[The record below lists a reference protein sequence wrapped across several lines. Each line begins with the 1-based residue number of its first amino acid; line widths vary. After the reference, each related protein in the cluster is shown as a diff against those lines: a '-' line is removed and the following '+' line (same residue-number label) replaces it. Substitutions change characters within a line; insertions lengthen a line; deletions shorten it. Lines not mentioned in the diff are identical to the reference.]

1 LLLPEEAVK
10 ILIAEDDPVNVMLLQ
25 GILAPLGQEIT
36 KAANGTQAQAFL
48 DQTTFDLLLFD
59 VMMPGIDGLTLTRTC
74 RQDPRHRDVPILLLT
89 ALSGK
94 DDLLKGFEAGAT
106 DYVSKP
112 FHAAEIHYRVKAHLQ
127 LRTLQLTMESTMNQ
141 LNLQML
147 EVDRKQRELE
157 AKEKELQESNLLL
170 AEANKAL
177 LEFASKDALTG
188 LLNRRKGWDYM
199 NYEQEKA
206 RPSQKPL
213 GVALM
218 DLDKF
223 KSVNDTLG
231 HETGDL
237 VLKTATSCMVSA
249 LRGTDILIRWG
260 GEEFLAVFPETDQA
274 GLALVAEKLRKAV
287 EIYPWALKDGRKITV
302 SVGTAV
308 KLPDDPWDTVIDK
321 ADLALYQSKEGGR
334 NRVTFLP

>member
-1 LLLPEEAVK
+1 MK
-10 ILIAEDDPVNVMLLQ
+10 ILVAEDDPINLMLLQ
-25 GILAPLGQEIT
+25 GILKPLGQEIT
-36 KAANGTQAQAFL
+36 QATNGTQALAFL
-48 DQTTFDLLLFD
+48 QETTFDLLLFD
-59 VMMPGIDGLTLTRTC
+59 VMMPGTDGLTLTRSC

-127 LRTLQLTMESTMNQ
+127 LRTLQLTMEATMNR

-147 EVDRKQRELE
+147 EVERKQQELE
-157 AKEKELQESNLLL
+157 AKERELQEANRLL
-170 AEANKAL
+170 AEANKRL

-206 RPSQKPL
+206 RRSHKPL
-213 GVALM
+213 GIALM

-231 HETGDL
+231 HETGDV
-237 VLKTATSCMVSA
+237 VLKTATTCLAGV

-260 GEEFLAVFPETDQA
+260 GEEFLAVFPETDQS
-274 GLALVAEKLRKAV
+274 GLSLVAEKLRSAV
-287 EIYPWALKDGRKITV
+287 EAYPWDLKDRRRITV

-308 KLPDDPWDTVIDK
+308 KLPDDPWDQAIDR
-321 ADLALYQSKEGGR
+321 ADRALYRSKESGR
-334 NRVTFLP
+334 NRVTFEP